1 MQVSASREYYFDG
14 KLLQK
19 PGIDLLIAEYPD
31 GLRVP
36 GVSDPPSQI
45 PHWNEYVD
53 NFLKVT
59 MGFAYAYLHD
69 DGSFLLFYP
78 DSPIVRKELMSYF
91 KNYKM
96 KIVDEWTIINYLHL
110 ANPLYPTKNVRFFN
124 SLGFLYFILLLYYYL
139 YLSYG
144 ILTLNIL
151 CRH

>member
-1 MQVSASREYYFDG
+1 M
-14 KLLQK
+14 
-19 PGIDLLIAEYPD
+19 LIAEYPD

-78 DSPIVRKELMSYF
+78 DSPIVRKEVTSYF

-96 KIVDEWTIINYLHL
+96 KLVDEWTIINYLHL
-110 ANPLYPTKNVRFFN
+110 ANPLHPTKNVSFSNF
-124 SLGFLYFILLLYYYL
+124 LDFLYFLLLLHL
-139 YLSYG
+139 YL
-144 ILTLNIL
+144 
-151 CRH
+151 